1 MPTTILA
8 PLEITGLKKTKST
21 IERILETEDFQKKF

>member
-1 MPTTILA
+1 MPTTISA
-8 PLEITGLKKTKST
+8 PVEITGLKKTKLT